1 MVTCEKCNTKNN
13 RILNNF
19 LDVKPESTRDV
30 LFKLENFNEN
40 TSLVKINIGNSTY
53 NYCTHCNTVY
63 DNENV
68 ETNLTLV
75 I

>member
-1 MVTCEKCNTKNN
+1 MVTCEKCNKKNN
-13 RILNNF
+13 RILDSF

-40 TSLVKINIGNSTY
+40 TSLVKINHSGYSY
-53 NYCTHCNTVY
+53 NYCTHCKTVY
-63 DNENV
+63 DTNNL
-68 ETNLTLV
+68 ETNIALV